1 MPETR
6 DYVLLGHTRTA
17 PSPMHFRV
25 LVVVVPL
32 HRGPR
37 SVFPSC
43 RRRGIRLRSF
53 VRYGRRSTVDDTR
66 TIVDTTNLTC
76 KSRSMYEKVTTPPS
90 RSVFRETVY
99 PVTRLLL
106 VIYLYSTL
114 QFVVRGSG
122 NSEKRRSHIMGG

>member
-1 MPETR
+1 M
-6 DYVLLGHTRTA
+6 
-17 PSPMHFRV
+17 
-25 LVVVVPL
+25 
-32 HRGPR
+32 
-37 SVFPSC
+37 
-43 RRRGIRLRSF
+43 
-53 VRYGRRSTVDDTR
+53 RYGRRSTVDDTR